1 LWFWS
6 NPDQLLN
13 GLKTYAMQRLASQ
26 SSVALVR
33 HCYLFGSKITEFFT
47 SLQIYTITASIAFIN
62 IGKNRGIFKKSECDY
77 TQLLADFFGDS
88 CAPGSRDQLHDPS
101 GTTPQSLCNL
111 CREAIVPFAAPIHDE
126 EEETDVQYDEATG
139 DDDVGVDED
148 DKPAASVP
156 NVQVEITRNVNCA
169 ANPTNQFYG
178 TRGALSCLQQ

>member
-1 LWFWS
+1 LVKSGSAFERFENLRNAKACFPEFGGIGKTLLAFWLQ
-6 NPDQLLN
+6 NN
-13 GLKTYAMQRLASQ
+13 R
-26 SSVALVR
+26 
-33 HCYLFGSKITEFFT
+33 FFS
-47 SLQIYTITASIAFIN
+47 SLQIYTNTASIAFIN